1 MLEAEQRVG
10 DVEEVPELHVLRR
23 HPGRSVAYVHRHA
36 VVAKRDR
43 PEQAAWVG
51 VDPRV
56 EVMHLG
62 GEVYEVVPTSVE
74 VKSNESECAE
84 VNGAILADIVALHEA
99 HIGVEEER
107 LDAAVGMFGGSLP
120 AHVCD
125 ADRALE
131 IGDR

>member
-1 MLEAEQRVG
+1 MDA
-10 DVEEVPELHVLRR
+10 
-23 HPGRSVAYVHRHA
+23 
-36 VVAKRDR
+36 
-43 PEQAAWVG
+43 
-51 VDPRV
+51 RV
-56 EVMHLG
+56 EVMDLG

-74 VKSNESECAE
+74 VKSNESERPA
-84 VNGAILADIVALHEA
+84 VNGAILADVDALHEA